1 MTTVSENNVLSNNNL
16 LLFKSDLTNGKDI
29 RVVGT
34 TENPLFIAKDI
45 GEILGY
51 IDTKKA
57 IVDNVDEEDK
67 ITWSKL
73 KSKGGCQLPL
83 IKLHPSTVLINES
96 GLYSLI
102 LRSKLESAKKFK
114 RWITA
119 EVLPSIR
126 KTGQY
131 NIEQLKKT
139 IEEKEVEI
147 AAKDLKITEK
157 EEQITEIKTELVE
170 EQKIV
175 MKTKKSLMAT
185 QRRFMHRHKFR
196 INGCVYVLE
205 NPDEKYNKFK
215 IGFSKDMNQ
224 RLEDDRTM
232 IPNIKV
238 RMILY
243 TIHYEVFEKCI
254 KIRYKDQLELPS
266 HEWVFEELEKLI
278 ETIKELDKVNRF
290 SGILETQE
298 ELNKYNLDDTTEVVR
313 KNVPEYYGKLTPK
326 LARLLPSYLVRHD
339 YLLKNDNA
347 PAGNRWC
354 NGWCQCY
361 KVVTDFIM
369 RSEAPMTICMHCE
382 NMVDLA
388 EIKINAGEM
397 TDDQIRKNPASI
409 MLRATD
415 MVCRK
420 CHLVKDKGDFPEKRR
435 QCNKCRQSVKSLFRD
450 KFDDV
455 IEDEIKKLCD
465 MNVEDRTKKLEKY
478 IRDELVKIAQFLK
491 IGRKYNDTKPVMLE
505 KVKEHFNE
513 KNK

>member
-1 MTTVSENNVLSNNNL
+1 MTELIKLDTIYAFETKN
-16 LLFKSDLTNGKDI
+16 I
-29 RVVGT
+29 RVVGSID
-34 TENPLFIAKDI
+34 NPKFVVKDI
-45 GEILGY
+45 CNALGL
-51 IDTKKA
+51 TNSSET
-57 IVDNVDEEDK
+57 VRNVPIKWRSSE
-67 ITWSKL
+67 TL
-73 KSKGGCQLPL
+73 KTAAG
-83 IKLHPSTVLINES
+83 NEQEMLLVS
-96 GLYSLI
+96 EPGLYKLI
-102 LRSKLESAKKFK
+102 MRSNKPIAQKFQE
-114 RWITA
+114 WVCE

-139 IEEKEVEI
+139 IEEKEAE
-147 AAKDLKITEK
+147 
-157 EEQITEIKTELVE
+157 ITEIKKELVE
-170 EQKIV
+170 EQKMV

-185 QRRFMHRHKFR
+185 QRRFMYRHKFR

-215 IGFSKDMNQ
+215 IGFSKDMNE

-243 TIHYEVFEKCI
+243 TEHYEVFEKCI
-254 KIRYKDQLELPS
+254 KIRYNDQLEMPS

-278 ETIKELDKVNRF
+278 ATIKEIDKVNRF
-290 SGILETQE
+290 SGILETE
-298 ELNKYNLDDTTEVVR
+298 EEMNKYNLDDKTEVMR
-313 KNVPEYYGKLTPK
+313 KNIPEYYGKLTPK

-354 NGWCQCY
+354 NGWCQDY
-361 KVVTDFIM
+361 KLVTDFNM
-369 RSEAPMTICMHCE
+369 RSEAPMTICLHCE

-388 EIKINAGEM
+388 EIKINAGEI
-397 TDDQIRKNPASI
+397 THEQIRKNPASI

-420 CHLVKDKGDFPEKRR
+420 CNLVKDKADFPEKKR
-435 QCNKCRQSVKSLFRD
+435 QCNKCRQSVRSLFRD

-455 IEDEIKKLCD
+455 IEDEINKLSE
-465 MNVEDRTKKLEKY
+465 MNVDDRTKKLEKY
-478 IRDELVKIAQFLK
+478 IRDELNKIAQFLK
-491 IGRKYNDTKPVMLE
+491 IGRKYNDTKSVMLE
-505 KVKEHFNE
+505 KIKEYFIQI
-513 KNK
+513 

>member
-1 MTTVSENNVLSNNNL
+1 MTELIKLDTIYAFETKN
-16 LLFKSDLTNGKDI
+16 I
-29 RVVGT
+29 RVVGSID
-34 TENPLFIAKDI
+34 NPKFVVKDI
-45 GEILGY
+45 CNALGL
-51 IDTKKA
+51 TNSSET
-57 IVDNVDEEDK
+57 VRNVPIKWRSSEF
-67 ITWSKL
+67 L
-73 KSKGGCQLPL
+73 KTAAG
-83 IKLHPSTVLINES
+83 NEQEMLLVS
-96 GLYSLI
+96 EPGLYKLI
-102 LRSKLESAKKFK
+102 MRSNKPIAQKFQE
-114 RWITA
+114 WVCE

-147 AAKDLKITEK
+147 T
-157 EEQITEIKTELVE
+157 QIKTELVE

-185 QRRFMHRHKFR
+185 QRRFTHRHKFI

-254 KIRYKDQLELPS
+254 KIRYNDQLEMPS

-298 ELNKYNLDDTTEVVR
+298 ELDKYNLDDKTEVTR

-326 LARLLPSYLVRHD
+326 LARLLQSYLIRHD

-354 NGWCQCY
+354 NGWCQDY
-361 KVVTDFIM
+361 KLVTDFNM
-369 RSEAPMTICMHCE
+369 RSEAPMTICLHCE

-388 EIKINAGEM
+388 EIKINAGEI
-397 TDDQIRKNPASI
+397 THEQIRKNPASI

-420 CHLVKDKGDFPEKRR
+420 CNLVKDKADFPEKKR
-435 QCNKCRQSVKSLFRD
+435 QCNKCRQSVRSLFRD

-455 IEDEIKKLCD
+455 IEDEIKKLSE

-478 IRDELVKIAQFLK
+478 IRDELNKIAQFLK
-491 IGRKYNDTKPVMLE
+491 IGRKYNDTKAVILE
-505 KVKEHFNE
+505 KIKEYFNE
-513 KNK
+513 YIQI

>member
-1 MTTVSENNVLSNNNL
+1 M
-16 LLFKSDLTNGKDI
+16 SDLIKLDTIYAFETNNI
-29 RVVGT
+29 RVVGSIDK
-34 TENPLFIAKDI
+34 PKFVVKDI
-45 GEILGY
+45 CNALGL
-51 IDTKKA
+51 TNSSET
-57 IVDNVDEEDK
+57 VRNVPIKWRSSE
-67 ITWSKL
+67 TL
-73 KSKGGCQLPL
+73 KTAAG
-83 IKLHPSTVLINES
+83 NEQEMLLVS
-96 GLYSLI
+96 EPGLYKLI
-102 LRSKLESAKKFK
+102 MRSNKPIAQKFQE
-114 RWITA
+114 WVC
-119 EVLPSIR
+119 EDVLPSIR

-139 IEEKEVEI
+139 IEEKEAE
-147 AAKDLKITEK
+147 
-157 EEQITEIKTELVE
+157 ITEIKTELVE

-185 QRRFMHRHKFR
+185 QRRFTHRHKFR

-243 TIHYEVFEKCI
+243 TEHYEVFEKCI

-266 HEWVFEELEKLI
+266 HEWVFEELEKLF

-290 SGILETQE
+290 SGILETDA
-298 ELNKYNLDDTTEVVR
+298 ELNKYNLDDKTEVTR

-354 NGWCQCY
+354 NGWCQDY
-361 KVVTDFIM
+361 KLVTDFIM
-369 RSEAPMTICMHCE
+369 RSEAPMTICLHCE

-388 EIKINAGEM
+388 EIKINAGEI
-397 TDDQIRKNPASI
+397 THEQIRKNPASI
-409 MLRATD
+409 MLRATE
-415 MVCRK
+415 MLCRK
-420 CHLVKDKGDFPEKRR
+420 CNLVKDKADFPEKKR
-435 QCNKCRQSVKSLFRD
+435 QCNKCRQSVRSLFRD

-455 IEDEIKKLCD
+455 IEDEIKKLTE
-465 MNVEDRTKKLEKY
+465 MNTEDRTKKLDKY
-478 IRDELVKIAQFLK
+478 IRDELNKISQFLK
-491 IGRKYNDTKPVMLE
+491 IGRKYNDTKSVMLE
-505 KVKEHFNE
+505 KIKEYFIQI
-513 KNK
+513 

>member
-1 MTTVSENNVLSNNNL
+1 MTELIKLDTIYAFETKN
-16 LLFKSDLTNGKDI
+16 I
-29 RVVGT
+29 RVVGSID
-34 TENPLFIAKDI
+34 NPKFVVKDI
-45 GEILGY
+45 CNALGL
-51 IDTKKA
+51 TNSSET
-57 IVDNVDEEDK
+57 VRNVPIKWRSSE
-67 ITWSKL
+67 TL
-73 KSKGGCQLPL
+73 KTAAG
-83 IKLHPSTVLINES
+83 NEQEMLLVS
-96 GLYSLI
+96 EPGLYKLI
-102 LRSKLESAKKFK
+102 MRSNKPIAQKFQE
-114 RWITA
+114 WVCE

-139 IEEKEVEI
+139 IEEKEAE
-147 AAKDLKITEK
+147 
-157 EEQITEIKTELVE
+157 ITEIKKELVE
-170 EQKIV
+170 EQKMV

-185 QRRFMHRHKFR
+185 QRRFMYRHKFR

-215 IGFSKDMNQ
+215 IGFSKDMNE

-243 TIHYEVFEKCI
+243 TEHYEVFEKCI
-254 KIRYKDQLELPS
+254 KIRYNDQLEMPS

-278 ETIKELDKVNRF
+278 ATIKEIDKVNRF
-290 SGILETQE
+290 SGILETE
-298 ELNKYNLDDTTEVVR
+298 EEMNKYNLDDKTEVTR
-313 KNVPEYYGKLTPK
+313 KNIPEYYGKLTPK

-354 NGWCQCY
+354 NGWCQDY
-361 KVVTDFIM
+361 KLVTDFNM
-369 RSEAPMTICMHCE
+369 RSEAPMTICLHCE

-388 EIKINAGEM
+388 EIKINAGEI
-397 TDDQIRKNPASI
+397 THEQIRKNPASI

-420 CHLVKDKGDFPEKRR
+420 CNLVKDKADFPEKKR
-435 QCNKCRQSVKSLFRD
+435 QCNKCRQSVRSLFRD

-455 IEDEIKKLCD
+455 IEDEINKLSE
-465 MNVEDRTKKLEKY
+465 MNVDDRTKKLEKY
-478 IRDELVKIAQFLK
+478 IRDELNKIAQFLN
-491 IGRKYNDTKPVMLE
+491 IGRKYNDTKAVMLE
-505 KVKEHFNE
+505 KIKEYFIQI
-513 KNK
+513 

>member
-1 MTTVSENNVLSNNNL
+1 MDLITKVDVNMKFNDTNIRI
-16 LLFKSDLTNGKDI
+16 LTNKENGPWFVVKDI
-29 RVVGT
+29 C
-34 TENPLFIAKDI
+34 K
-45 GEILGY
+45 ILG
-51 IDTKKA
+51 IKNNRDALSKIPDKWKGVGQTDT
-57 IVDNVDEEDK
+57 
-67 ITWSKL
+67 L
-73 KSKGGCQLPL
+73 GGSQETN
-83 IKLHPSTVLINES
+83 IINEF
-96 GLYSLI
+96 GLYKLI
-102 LRSKLESAKKFK
+102 MRSNKPIAQKFQE
-114 RWITA
+114 WVCE

-139 IEEKEVEI
+139 IEEKEAE
-147 AAKDLKITEK
+147 
-157 EEQITEIKTELVE
+157 ITEIKTELVE
-170 EQKIV
+170 QQKIV

-185 QRRFMHRHKFR
+185 QRRFMYRHKFR

-254 KIRYKDQLELPS
+254 KIRYNDKLELPS

-298 ELNKYNLDDTTEVVR
+298 ELDKYNLDDKTEVTR

-326 LARLLPSYLVRHD
+326 LARLLPSYLIRHD

-354 NGWCQCY
+354 NGWCQDY
-361 KVVTDFIM
+361 KLVTDFIM
-369 RSEAPMTICMHCE
+369 RSEAPMTICLHCE

-388 EIKINAGEM
+388 EIKINAGEI
-397 TDDQIRKNPASI
+397 THEQIRKNPSSI
-409 MLRATD
+409 MLRATE

-420 CHLVKDKGDFPEKRR
+420 CNLVKDKADFPEKKR
-435 QCNKCRQSVKSLFRD
+435 QCNKCRQSVRSLFRD
-450 KFDDV
+450 KFDDL
-455 IEDEIKKLCD
+455 IEDEIKKLSE

-478 IRDELVKIAQFLK
+478 IRDELNKIAQFLK
-491 IGRKYNDTKPVMLE
+491 IGRKYNDTKAVILE
-505 KVKEHFNE
+505 KIKEYFNE
-513 KNK
+513 YIQI